1 MDRVWAGF
9 GCLPKKRKTNRQKAG
24 RHADNWAPSCRV
36 VICPHKQ
43 SRFCQETRKETTWD
57 IVGTEELRIKRGLVP
72 TLDKKGNEIRTHAR
86 GQTARKEKNGARK
99 DGDKEIM
106 MKRTGRGNEEMGRK

>member
-1 MDRVWAGF
+1 M
-9 GCLPKKRKTNRQKAG
+9 
-24 RHADNWAPSCRV
+24 
-36 VICPHKQ
+36 
-43 SRFCQETRKETTWD
+43 
-57 IVGTEELRIKRGLVP
+57 
-72 TLDKKGNEIRTHAR
+72 DKKGHEIRTHAR

>member
-1 MDRVWAGF
+1 MV
-9 GCLPKKRKTNRQKAG
+9 KTKRSKFINQ
-24 RHADNWAPSCRV
+24 N
-36 VICPHKQ
+36 
-43 SRFCQETRKETTWD
+43 
-57 IVGTEELRIKRGLVP
+57 
-72 TLDKKGNEIRTHAR
+72 KKGNEKRTHAR